1 MESKNEITDEF
12 SLLKE
17 SKRSL
22 FGVYIKIVFIPVLV
36 FLIFLAGY
44 LNYISLKV
52 ESHSIV
58 MLGFL
63 LFIALIFARHNAEY
77 GCCLF
82 ESRSAI
88 FKDELKKY
96 IMSHLMVVGN
106 RKKSNAPFESFSD
119 NFTNNL
125 RNENYASVAAGVFP
139 MLGILGTFIS
149 IAISMPHFSSTNIN
163 SLEAEIAQL
172 LGGVG
177 TAFYV
182 SIYGIFLALWW
193 IYFEKKGLS
202 RFESIIYR
210 YKSVTKNFFWEKDEI
225 SQSLMSEILNQN
237 EKVANSFETV
247 FNTEFTKNLRTAM
260 KENFHTFEEMLELQ
274 KNSLKTTSSNLN
286 ETVSLFTN
294 IGETSKNI
302 NKDFE
307 KMLNSFSKLVD
318 DTNEIYLNLSKQL
331 EKLLSFNDK
340 KDENLQNLANGLIDN
355 LDEFKASLENFNK
368 EFLNEQN
375 ETQNIFKQGVIKS
388 VNEIKKVVDD
398 LKKEKTSNTDI
409 VEELKISLDNI
420 ERKDS
425 KK

>member
-1 MESKNEITDEF
+1 MESKNEISDEF
-12 SLLKE
+12 NLLKE

-36 FLIFLAGY
+36 FLIFLLGY

-82 ESRSAI
+82 ESKSTI

-96 IMSHLMVVGN
+96 IMSHLVAIGN
-106 RKKSNAPFESFSD
+106 KKKSNSSFELFSD

-210 YKSVTKNFFWEKDEI
+210 YKNVTKNFFWEKDEI

-274 KNSLKTTSSNLN
+274 KNSLKITSSNLN
-286 ETVSLFTN
+286 ETISLFTN
-294 IGETSKNI
+294 IGEISKNI

-340 KDENLQNLANGLIDN
+340 KDGNLQNLANGLIDS

-388 VNEIKKVVDD
+388 VNEIKKVVDS

>member
-1 MESKNEITDEF
+1 MESKNEISDEF

-22 FGVYIKIVFIPVLV
+22 LGVYIKIVFIPVLV
-36 FLIFLAGY
+36 FLIFLSGY

-52 ESHSIV
+52 EFHSII

-82 ESRSAI
+82 ESRSDI

-96 IMSHLMVVGN
+96 IMSHLTIIGN
-106 RKKSNAPFESFSD
+106 RKKSNSSFELFSD

-202 RFESIIYR
+202 RFESIVYK

-247 FNTEFTKNLRTAM
+247 FNTEFNKNLRIAM
-260 KENFHTFEEMLELQ
+260 KENFHTFEEMLEMQ
-274 KNSLKTTSSNLN
+274 KNSLKITSSSLN
-286 ETVSLFTN
+286 ETISLFTS
-294 IGETSKNI
+294 ISEISKNLT
-302 NKDFE
+302 KDFE

-318 DTNEIYLNLSKQL
+318 DTNEIYVNLSIQF

-340 KDENLQNLANGLIDN
+340 RDTNLQDLADKLIYGLE
-355 LDEFKASLENFNK
+355 EFKTGLENFNK
-368 EFLNEQN
+368 NILNEQN
-375 ETQNIFKQGVIKS
+375 EIQNMFKQSAIKS
-388 VNEIKKVVDD
+388 VDEIKKVVDS
-398 LKKEKTSNTDI
+398 LKEEKNANANI
-409 VEELKISLDNI
+409 IEELKISLDNV

>member
-1 MESKNEITDEF
+1 MESKNEISDEF

-22 FGVYIKIVFIPVLV
+22 LGVYIKIVFIPVLV
-36 FLIFLAGY
+36 FLIFLSGY

-52 ESHSIV
+52 EFHSII

-82 ESRSAI
+82 ESRSDI

-96 IMSHLMVVGN
+96 IMSHLTIIGN
-106 RKKSNAPFESFSD
+106 SKKSNSSFELFSD

-210 YKSVTKNFFWEKDEI
+210 YKSVTKNFFWEKSEI

-274 KNSLKTTSSNLN
+274 KNSLKATSSNLN
-286 ETVSLFTN
+286 ETISLFN
-294 IGETSKNI
+294 NVSEISKNI
-302 NKDFE
+302 NQDFE
-307 KMLNSFSKLVD
+307 KIINSFSKLVD

-340 KDENLQNLANGLIDN
+340 KDENLQNLANGLIDS

-388 VNEIKKVVDD
+388 VNEIKKVVDS

>member
-1 MESKNEITDEF
+1 MESKNEISDEF

-22 FGVYIKIVFIPVLV
+22 LWVYIKIVFIPVLV
-36 FLIFLAGY
+36 FLIFLSGY

-52 ESHSIV
+52 EFHSII

-96 IMSHLMVVGN
+96 IMSYLTIIGN
-106 RKKSNAPFESFSD
+106 RKKSNSSFELFSD

-202 RFESIIYR
+202 RFESIVYK

-247 FNTEFTKNLRTAM
+247 FNTEFTKNLRIAM
-260 KENFHTFEEMLELQ
+260 KENFHTFEEMLEMQ
-274 KNSLKTTSSNLN
+274 KNSLKITSSSLN
-286 ETVSLFTN
+286 ETISLFTN
-294 IGETSKNI
+294 ISEISKNI

-318 DTNEIYLNLSKQL
+318 DTNEIYVNLSIQF

-340 KDENLQNLANGLIDN
+340 RDANLQDLADKLIYGLE
-355 LDEFKASLENFNK
+355 EFKTSLENFNK
-368 EFLNEQN
+368 DILNEQN
-375 ETQNIFKQGVIKS
+375 ETQNMFKQSVIKS
-388 VNEIKKVVDD
+388 VDEIKKVVDS
-398 LKKEKTSNTDI
+398 LKKEKNTNANI
-409 VEELKISLDNI
+409 IEELKISLDNV

>member
-22 FGVYIKIVFIPVLV
+22 FGVYIKIVLIPVLV
-36 FLIFLAGY
+36 FLIFLSGY

-96 IMSHLMVVGN
+96 IMSHLVAIGN
-106 RKKSNAPFESFSD
+106 KKKSNSSFELFSD

-210 YKSVTKNFFWEKDEI
+210 YKNVTKNFFWEKDEI

-274 KNSLKTTSSNLN
+274 KNSLKITSSNLN
-286 ETVSLFTN
+286 ETISLFTN
-294 IGETSKNI
+294 IGEISKNI

-307 KMLNSFSKLVD
+307 KMLSSFSKLVD
-318 DTNEIYLNLSKQL
+318 DTNEIYVNLSVQF

-340 KDENLQNLANGLIDN
+340 RDINLQDLANKLIYS
-355 LDEFKASLENFNK
+355 LEEFKTSLENFNK
-368 EFLNEQN
+368 KILNEQN
-375 ETQNIFKQGVIKS
+375 ETQNMFKQSVIKS
-388 VNEIKKVVDD
+388 IDEIKKVVGS
-398 LKKEKTSNTDI
+398 LKKEKNTNANI
-409 VEELKISLDNI
+409 IEELKISLDNV
-420 ERKDS
+420 EKKDS

>member
-260 KENFHTFEEMLELQ
+260 KENFHTFEEMLDLQ
-274 KNSLKTTSSNLN
+274 KNSLKITSSNLN
-286 ETVSLFTN
+286 ETISLFN
-294 IGETSKNI
+294 NVGEISKNI
-302 NKDFE
+302 NQDFE
-307 KMLNSFSKLVD
+307 KIINSFSKLVD

-340 KDENLQNLANGLIDN
+340 KDGNLQNLANGLIDS

-375 ETQNIFKQGVIKS
+375 ETQNIFKQSVVKS
-388 VNEIKKVVDD
+388 VDEIKKVVDS
-398 LKKEKTSNTDI
+398 LKKEKTANTDI

-420 ERKDS
+420 EKKDS

>member
-22 FGVYIKIVFIPVLV
+22 FGVYIKIVLIPVLV
-36 FLIFLAGY
+36 FLIFLSGY

-96 IMSHLMVVGN
+96 IMSHLVAIGN
-106 RKKSNAPFESFSD
+106 KKKSNSSFELFSD

-210 YKSVTKNFFWEKDEI
+210 YKNVTKNFFWEKDEI

-274 KNSLKTTSSNLN
+274 KNSLKITSSNLN
-286 ETVSLFTN
+286 ETISLFTN
-294 IGETSKNI
+294 IGEISKNI

-318 DTNEIYLNLSKQL
+318 DTNEIYVNLSVQF

-340 KDENLQNLANGLIDN
+340 RDTNLQDLADKLIYS
-355 LDEFKASLENFNK
+355 LEEFKTSLENFNK
-368 EFLNEQN
+368 KILNEQN
-375 ETQNIFKQGVIKS
+375 ETQNMFKQSVIKS
-388 VNEIKKVVDD
+388 VDEIKKVVGS
-398 LKKEKTSNTDI
+398 LKKEKNTNTNI
-409 VEELKISLDNI
+409 IEELKISLDNV
-420 ERKDS
+420 EKKDS

>member
-1 MESKNEITDEF
+1 MESKNEISDEF

-22 FGVYIKIVFIPVLV
+22 LGVYIKIVFIPVLV
-36 FLIFLAGY
+36 FLIFLSGY

-52 ESHSIV
+52 EFHSII

-82 ESRSAI
+82 ESRSDI

-96 IMSHLMVVGN
+96 IMSHLTIIGN
-106 RKKSNAPFESFSD
+106 SKKSNSSFELFSD

-125 RNENYASVAAGVFP
+125 RNENYACVAAGVFP

-210 YKSVTKNFFWEKDEI
+210 YKSVTKNFFWEKSEI

-274 KNSLKTTSSNLN
+274 KNSLKATSSNLN
-286 ETVSLFTN
+286 ETISLFN
-294 IGETSKNI
+294 NVSEISKNI
-302 NKDFE
+302 NQDFE
-307 KMLNSFSKLVD
+307 KIINSFSKLVD

-340 KDENLQNLANGLIDN
+340 KDENLQNLANGLIDS

-388 VNEIKKVVDD
+388 VNEIKKVVDS

>member
-1 MESKNEITDEF
+1 MESKNEISDEF

-22 FGVYIKIVFIPVLV
+22 LWVYIKIVFIPVLV
-36 FLIFLAGY
+36 FLIFLSGY

-52 ESHSIV
+52 EFHSII

-96 IMSHLMVVGN
+96 IMSHLTIIGN
-106 RKKSNAPFESFSD
+106 RKKSNSSFELFSD

-202 RFESIIYR
+202 RFESIVYK

-247 FNTEFTKNLRTAM
+247 FNTEFTKNLRIAM
-260 KENFHTFEEMLELQ
+260 KENFHTFEEMLEMQ
-274 KNSLKTTSSNLN
+274 KNSLKITSSSLN
-286 ETVSLFTN
+286 ETISLFTN
-294 IGETSKNI
+294 ISEISKNI

-318 DTNEIYLNLSKQL
+318 DTNEIYVNLSIQF

-340 KDENLQNLANGLIDN
+340 RDANLQDLADKLIYGLE
-355 LDEFKASLENFNK
+355 EFKTSLENFNK
-368 EFLNEQN
+368 DILNEQN
-375 ETQNIFKQGVIKS
+375 ETQNMFKQSVIKS
-388 VNEIKKVVDD
+388 VDEIKKVVDS
-398 LKKEKTSNTDI
+398 LKKEKNTNANI
-409 VEELKISLDNI
+409 IEELKISLDNV

>member
-1 MESKNEITDEF
+1 MESKNEISDEF
-12 SLLKE
+12 NLLKE

-36 FLIFLAGY
+36 FLIFLSGY

-52 ESHSIV
+52 ESHSII

-96 IMSHLMVVGN
+96 IMSHLTIIGN
-106 RKKSNAPFESFSD
+106 RKKSNSSFELFSD

-210 YKSVTKNFFWEKDEI
+210 YKNVTKNFFWEKDEI

-274 KNSLKTTSSNLN
+274 KNSLKITSSNLN
-286 ETVSLFTN
+286 ETISLFN
-294 IGETSKNI
+294 NVGEISKNI
-302 NKDFE
+302 NQDFE
-307 KMLNSFSKLVD
+307 KIINSFSKLVD
-318 DTNEIYLNLSKQL
+318 DTNEIYVNLSKQL

-340 KDENLQNLANGLIDN
+340 KDGNLQNLANGLIDS
-355 LDEFKASLENFNK
+355 LDKFKASLENFNK

-375 ETQNIFKQGVIKS
+375 ETQNIFKQSVVKS
-388 VNEIKKVVDD
+388 VDEIKKVVDS
-398 LKKEKTSNTDI
+398 LKKEKTANTDI

>member
-1 MESKNEITDEF
+1 MESKNEISDEF

-22 FGVYIKIVFIPVLV
+22 LGVYIKIVFIPVLV
-36 FLIFLAGY
+36 FLIFLSGY

-52 ESHSIV
+52 EFHSII

-82 ESRSAI
+82 ESRSDI

-96 IMSHLMVVGN
+96 IMSHLTIIGN
-106 RKKSNAPFESFSD
+106 SKKSNSSFELFSD

-125 RNENYASVAAGVFP
+125 RNENYACVAAGVFP

-210 YKSVTKNFFWEKDEI
+210 YKSVTKNFFWEKSEI

-247 FNTEFTKNLRTAM
+247 FNTEFTKNLRIAM

-274 KNSLKTTSSNLN
+274 KNSLKATSSNLN
-286 ETVSLFTN
+286 ETISLFN
-294 IGETSKNI
+294 NVSEISKNI
-302 NKDFE
+302 NQDFE
-307 KMLNSFSKLVD
+307 KIINSFSKLVD

-340 KDENLQNLANGLIDN
+340 KDENLQNLANGLIDS

-388 VNEIKKVVDD
+388 VNEIKKVVDS

>member
-36 FLIFLAGY
+36 FLIFLSGY

-52 ESHSIV
+52 ESHSII

-96 IMSHLMVVGN
+96 IMNHLMVVGN
-106 RKKSNAPFESFSD
+106 RKKSNVPFESFSD
-119 NFTNNL
+119 SFTNNL

-247 FNTEFTKNLRTAM
+247 FNTEFTKNLRIAM

-274 KNSLKTTSSNLN
+274 KNSLKITSSNLN
-286 ETVSLFTN
+286 ETISLFTN
-294 IGETSKNI
+294 ISEISKNI

-318 DTNEIYLNLSKQL
+318 DTNEIYVNLSIQF

-340 KDENLQNLANGLIDN
+340 RDTNLQDLADKLIYGLE
-355 LDEFKASLENFNK
+355 EFKTSLENFNK
-368 EFLNEQN
+368 NILNEQN
-375 ETQNIFKQGVIKS
+375 ETQNMFKQSVIKS
-388 VNEIKKVVDD
+388 VDEIKKVVDS
-398 LKKEKTSNTDI
+398 LKKEKNTNTNI
-409 VEELKISLDNI
+409 IEELKISLDNV

>member
-36 FLIFLAGY
+36 FLIFLSGY

-52 ESHSIV
+52 ESHSII

-119 NFTNNL
+119 SFTNNL

-210 YKSVTKNFFWEKDEI
+210 YKSVTKNFFWEKSEI

-237 EKVANSFETV
+237 EKVANSFEIV

-274 KNSLKTTSSNLN
+274 KNSLKVTSSNLN
-286 ETVSLFTN
+286 ETISLFN
-294 IGETSKNI
+294 NVSEISKNI
-302 NKDFE
+302 NQDFE
-307 KMLNSFSKLVD
+307 KIINSFSKLVD

-340 KDENLQNLANGLIDN
+340 KDGNLQNLANGLIDS

-388 VNEIKKVVDD
+388 VNEIKKVVDS
-398 LKKEKTSNTDI
+398 LKKEKTANTDI
-409 VEELKISLDNI
+409 IEELKISLDNV
-420 ERKDS
+420 EKKDS